1 LFISMHLFTA
11 TWQYQQL
18 GNIKENI
25 PDNWVIMIQ
34 DFAENYRTFYQDEIQ
49 SAHWQYEQATVHP
62 VICYYQCQEK
72 GCRGNCNREYHMYH
86 RILNMILMQSLL
98 LTKL

>member
-1 LFISMHLFTA
+1 
-11 TWQYQQL
+11 
-18 GNIKENI
+18 
-25 PDNWVIMIQ
+25 MIQ

-72 GCRGNCNREYHMYH
+72 GCWETVTESIICITG
-86 RILNMILMQSLL
+86 S
-98 LTKL
+98 